1 MRVALRSLLVLA
13 LLAAAAV
20 RPAAAQS
27 ADALFDSSAV
37 RDLRLV
43 LHSADWAELKATFR
57 ENTFYPA
64 DMTWNGT
71 TVYNVGV
78 RSRGLGSRSPVKPGL
93 LLRFDR
99 YATGQTFAG
108 QTSLVLDNL
117 TQDPTTMKEVLA
129 MQLFARAGLPA
140 SREAFVR
147 LFVNN
152 TFIGLYAVVEDVA
165 APMLQRTLGESS
177 GTLYEYD
184 WTFEYRFEHRGSTLE
199 NYSMF
204 KAQTNT
210 TKSTSELYSP
220 IENMVRAANESADDT
235 FASAMAPYLDLQA
248 VARHWAL
255 ENFVSEDDG
264 WNGFWGMNNLFL
276 YRRGSGRFQVVAW
289 DKDYTFWRYNNDIFS
304 RTAENVLTR
313 RALEQPDVR
322 QAYLDQLVDAA
333 NSASEGQEGADTSTG
348 WLAREVERLYGLVQP
363 VVAADTNKPYST
375 DDFETAVN
383 GLRVFARRRSDFVR
397 CTVANLSRTPVACN

>member
-1 MRVALRSLLVLA
+1 MRVTVRSVLVLA
-13 LLAAAAV
+13 LVAAAAV

-27 ADALFDSSAV
+27 ADTLFDSSVV
-37 RDLRLV
+37 RDLRLA
-43 LHSADWAELKATFR
+43 LHSADWAELKATFQD
-57 ENTFYPA
+57 NTFYPA

-93 LLRFDR
+93 LLRFDK
-99 YATGQTFAG
+99 YATGRTFAG
-108 QTSLVLDNL
+108 QASLVLDNL
-117 TQDPTTMKEVLA
+117 AQDPTTMKEVLA
-129 MQLFARAGLPA
+129 MQLFQRAGLPA

-152 TFIGLYAVVEDVA
+152 TFIGLYSVVEDVA

-199 NYSMF
+199 NYTMF

-210 TKSTSELYSP
+210 TASITDLYSP
-220 IENMVRAANESADDT
+220 IERMVRAANEAADDT
-235 FASAMAPYLDLQA
+235 FASEMAPYLDLQA

-276 YRRGSGRFQVVAW
+276 YKRPSGRFQVIPW
-289 DKDYTFWRYNNDIFS
+289 DKDYTFWRPDNDIFS
-304 RTAENVLTR
+304 RTGENVLAR
-313 RALEQPDVR
+313 RALALPDVR
-322 QAYLDQLVDAA
+322 QAYLDQLVDVA
-333 NSASEGQEGADTSTG
+333 NSASEGQEGNDTSTG
-348 WLAREVERLYGLVQP
+348 WLAREVERIYGLVQP
-363 VVAADTNKPYST
+363 IVAADTNKPYST
-375 DDFETAVN
+375 ADFEAAVN
-383 GLRVFARRRSDFVR
+383 GMRVFARRRSDFVR

>member
-1 MRVALRSLLVLA
+1 MRVALRSVLVLA

-20 RPAAAQS
+20 HPAAAQS
-27 ADALFDSSAV
+27 ADTLFDSSAV

-43 LHSADWAELKATFR
+43 LHSADWAALKATFR

-64 DMTWNGT
+64 DMTWNGS

-78 RSRGLGSRSPVKPGL
+78 RSRGRGSRSADKPGL
-93 LLRFDR
+93 LLRFDK

-108 QTSLVLDNL
+108 QSSLVLDNL
-117 TQDPTTMKEVLA
+117 KQDPSTMKEMLA
-129 MQLFARAGLPA
+129 MQLFQRVGLPA

-152 TFIGLYAVVEDVA
+152 TFVGLYAVVEDVA
-165 APMLQRTLGESS
+165 APFLQRTLGESS
-177 GTLYEYD
+177 GPLYEYD
-184 WTFEYRFEHRGSTLE
+184 WTFYYYFEHRGSALE
-199 NYSMF
+199 NYTMF
-204 KAQTNT
+204 KAQSTAS
-210 TKSTSELYSP
+210 KSTFDLYSP
-220 IENMVRAANESADDT
+220 IEAMVRAANDADDDS
-235 FASAMAPYLDLQA
+235 FPSAMAPYLDLQA

-255 ENFVSEDDG
+255 ENFVSDDDG

-276 YRRGSGRFQVVAW
+276 YRRPSGRFQVITW
-289 DKDYTFWRYNNDIFS
+289 DKDYTFWRFNNDIFS
-304 RTAENVLTR
+304 RMGENVLTR
-313 RALEQPDVR
+313 RAMALPDVR
-322 QAYLDQLVDAA
+322 QAYLDQLVDVA

-363 VVAADTNKPYST
+363 LVVADPNKSYSN
-375 DDFETAVN
+375 DEFEAAVD
-383 GLRVFARRRSDFVR
+383 GLRLFARRRSDFVR